1 MLSKCLDLLKREDFK
16 HEVKQLCY
24 PIVEMFADSIR
35 LYLLY
40 GVLFILL
47 NFFLVLAILF
57 YVMKIKKMLNSL
69 YVQN

>member
-1 MLSKCLDLLKREDFK
+1 MDLLKREDFK